1 MQARTTNADDFCHY
15 LTPGQF
21 ISLLMQK
28 PPEASVTE
36 HVPLALR
43 WQRLRAAYRM
53 ANLATHHVLGF
64 TIKLVLLAYFAF
76 AVLFLFLRYAI
87 LPNIDYYKGDIE
99 RAASRALAATV
110 RPARSRVSA
119 SAGRRSMACCK
130 AWPLLTASTSG
141 PSAASRRSMADGE
154 KATGSRR

>member
-99 RAASRALAATV
+99 RAASRALGNPV
-110 RPARSRVSA
+110 SIARSRTA
-119 SAGRRSMACCK
+119 PGRQDR
-130 AWPLLTASTSG
+130 
-141 PSAASRRSMADGE
+141 
-154 KATGSRR
+154 